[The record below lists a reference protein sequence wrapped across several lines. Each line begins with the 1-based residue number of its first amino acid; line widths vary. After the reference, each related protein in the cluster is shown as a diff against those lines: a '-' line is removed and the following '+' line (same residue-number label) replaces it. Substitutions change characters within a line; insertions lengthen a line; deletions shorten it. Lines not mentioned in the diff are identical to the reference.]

1 MERID
6 VAVVGG
12 GVVGLATACAVA
24 QRGYDTCLFEVRPRP
39 GLEAS
44 THNSGVIHAGLY
56 YPNGSLKAQLCVE
69 GRERMYR
76 FCSDHDVPHARCGKL
91 VVAAHASEITA
102 LEALAAKAHANGVE
116 DAEIVDRAFLRR
128 HEPHVEGVA
137 AVWSPST
144 GIVEAEALVRSL
156 RKAASRTVH
165 VLADTR
171 VTGGAARTGG
181 IEIQTNRERLL
192 AGVVVNAAGLY
203 ADDVSAMLGGESF
216 TIYPVRGEYAALLP
230 RARQLVSRPVYPLPD
245 RSGHSLG
252 IHLTPTTR
260 GSVML
265 GPTARYQ
272 SDKADYEGDRLQIEH
287 FHQAARRLVPGLDLA
302 DLRPGGTGIRARP
315 APPTQVFAD
324 FIIRA
329 DIQIPTLIHAAGI
342 DSPGLTACLSIAET
356 IVPLVE
362 HRLK

>member
-24 QRGYDTCLFEVRPRP
+24 QRGHDTCLFEVRPRP

-56 YPNGSLKAQLCVE
+56 VE

-76 FCSDHDVPHARCGKL
+76 CCSDHDVPHARCGKL
-91 VVAAHASEITA
+91 VVATPASEITA
-102 LEALAAKAHANGVE
+102 LEALAARAHANGVE

-165 VLADTR
+165 VLPDTR

-203 ADDVSAMLGGESF
+203 ADDV
-216 TIYPVRGEYAALLP
+216 
-230 RARQLVSRPVYPLPD
+230 
-245 RSGHSLG
+245 
-252 IHLTPTTR
+252 
-260 GSVML
+260 
-265 GPTARYQ
+265 
-272 SDKADYEGDRLQIEH
+272 
-287 FHQAARRLVPGLDLA
+287 
-302 DLRPGGTGIRARP
+302 
-315 APPTQVFAD
+315 
-324 FIIRA
+324 
-329 DIQIPTLIHAAGI
+329 
-342 DSPGLTACLSIAET
+342 
-356 IVPLVE
+356 
-362 HRLK
+362 